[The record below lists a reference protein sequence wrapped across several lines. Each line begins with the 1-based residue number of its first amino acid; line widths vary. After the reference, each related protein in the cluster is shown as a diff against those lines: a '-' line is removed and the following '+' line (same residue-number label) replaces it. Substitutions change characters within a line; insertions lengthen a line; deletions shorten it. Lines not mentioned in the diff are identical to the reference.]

1 MGTRDK
7 RVDAYIKKAAPFAQP
22 ILAHLRDVVHEAC
35 PEVVETLKWRSPSF
49 EYKGLLAGMASFKAH
64 CVFGFWKHEQVVGS
78 SQRADAA
85 MGSFGR
91 LTTMADLP
99 SKRELTRLIKVAKKL
114 NDDGVKAVRRKTVK
128 GPFAVPPELAA
139 ALAKNAKARATFEGF
154 PPSKQRDYVAWIVE
168 AKQDATRARRLATTV
183 QWLAEGKSRNWKYES
198 C

>member
-7 RVDAYIKKAAPFAQP
+7 RVDAYIEKAAPFAQP
-22 ILAHLRDVVHEAC
+22 ILAHLREVVHEAC

-78 SQRADAA
+78 SRLADAA

-91 LTTMADLP
+91 ITAMADLP
-99 SKRELTRLIKVAKKL
+99 SKRELTRLIKVARKL

-128 GPFAVPPELAA
+128 GPFKVPPELAA
-139 ALAKNAKARATFEGF
+139 ALARNARARATFDGF
-154 PPSKQRDYVAWIVE
+154 PPSKQRDYVEWIVE
-168 AKQDATRARRLATTV
+168 AKRPETRAKRIAQAV
-183 QWLAEGKSRNWKYES
+183 VWLAEGKKRHWKQGR
-198 C
+198 